1 MTEGT
6 PVSKDSERRA
16 RLQAAMRDART
27 SGPRATIPA
36 PAEPATPAGAGA
48 SAGGAGRAGSADG
61 TGSAVAAGR
70 RRSPLALVADRRGLT
85 AIGIV
90 LLDLIGGF
98 VGLVHDLNT
107 GSHILGTVTAIAFAT
122 ATVIAAMIAHREDL
136 AASVIV
142 PPLAYA
148 CVVLVAAG
156 DTAGAGTGSY
166 VHTIAE
172 EAVVHVLTS
181 APGLLVGVAAA
192 LVVAVFRFLAGRAAA
207 NRRRAAARARHEQ
220 YERYERYDRP

>member
-1 MTEGT
+1 
-6 PVSKDSERRA
+6 
-16 RLQAAMRDART
+16 MRDAGT
-27 SGPRATIPA
+27 SAPRQAIPA
-36 PAEPATPAGAGA
+36 AAGATA
-48 SAGGAGRAGSADG
+48 RPDAGGSASSASSAGSA
-61 TGSAVAAGR
+61 GSASGAAAAG
-70 RRSPLALVADRRGLT
+70 RRSPLAIVVDRRGLT
-85 AIGIV
+85 TIGIV

-107 GSHILGTVTAIAFAT
+107 GSHILGAVTAIAFAT

-136 AASVIV
+136 AAAVIV

-156 DTAGAGTGSY
+156 ITAGAGAQSF
-166 VHTIAE
+166 VRTIGE

-207 NRRRAAARARHEQ
+207 NRRRAAARARQEQ
-220 YERYERYDRP
+220 YDRYERFDRR

>member
-1 MTEGT
+1 MRSSGADQAGGAVGT
-6 PVSKDSERRA
+6 ASE
-16 RLQAAMRDART
+16 
-27 SGPRATIPA
+27 
-36 PAEPATPAGAGA
+36 PAGAVV
-48 SAGGAGRAGSADG
+48 AG
-61 TGSAVAAGR
+61 

-85 AIGIV
+85 AVGIV
-90 LLDLIGGF
+90 LLDLAGGF
-98 VGLVHDLNT
+98 VGLAHDLNT
-107 GSHILGTVTAIAFAT
+107 GSHILGTVTALAFAT
-122 ATVIAAMIAHREDL
+122 AAVVAAMVAHREDL

-148 CVVLVAAG
+148 CIVLVAAG
-156 DTAGAGTGSY
+156 ITAGSGTGSF

-207 NRRRAAARARHEQ
+207 NRRRAAARARLDQ
-220 YERYERYDRP
+220 YGQR